1 MKKLMTLAFCAL
13 MACSLAGCATP
24 GDPFSPPDINQVLQ
38 ETQKIYLDVRTVVT
52 DPEVMP
58 LFTAEELERLADLE
72 RKYLE
77 AAKRMKAFP
86 EDAEAIEQISWIATE
101 ILTIIGEVESIE
113 KYQPYVAAIRISIQI
128 LRNHL

>member
-1 MKKLMTLAFCAL
+1 MKKLLTTLAIICFL
-13 MACSLAGCATP
+13 GIGCVQSGGPVNENKILKTTN
-24 GDPFSPPDINQVLQ
+24 S
-38 ETQKIYLDVRTVVT
+38 IYLDVRTVVT

-113 KYQPYVAAIRISIQI
+113 KYQPYVAAIRISIQV